1 MYEST
6 DPDPDLAKTRK
17 SAAEARTR
25 RVLLFVA
32 PQDSVSEP
40 LVDALEREFPW
51 IIVEQ
56 VEDLQAAMVRFRA
69 PVLLILIDSVFLY
82 EIDACAFE
90 LSRFHPAAAKAVMHD
105 DLRSPLKASDVLAS
119 RNLRGVLPMNLKLD
133 VWLSVV
139 RLMLRGGE
147 YFPATMLRPFISET
161 VTSSVPRR
169 GGRDGVDAARLGQ
182 SDVLEELTERER
194 EILQMVARGLQNKVI
209 AAALGLSQHT
219 VKIHLHNIIRKLGV
233 HNRTEAAA
241 LFLGLRQ
248 AFSGLPGKVR
258 T

>member
-90 LSRFHPAAAKAVMHD
+90 LSRFHPAAAKAVLHD

-119 RNLRGVLPMNLKLD
+119 RNLRGVLPMM
-133 VWLSVV
+133 VVQAESVAFG
-139 RLMLRGGE
+139 RRE
-147 YFPATMLRPFISET
+147 
-161 VTSSVPRR
+161 PRR
-169 GGRDGVDAARLGQ
+169 GGADASAGTGDQ
-182 SDVLEELTERER
+182 HDSGHEKSPTNGLEMDRP
-194 EILQMVARGLQNKVI
+194 IPI
-209 AAALGLSQHT
+209 
-219 VKIHLHNIIRKLGV
+219 
-233 HNRTEAAA
+233 
-241 LFLGLRQ
+241 
-248 AFSGLPGKVR
+248 
-258 T
+258 

>member
-90 LSRFHPAAAKAVMHD
+90 LSRFHPAAAKAVIHD

-147 YFPATMLRPFISET
+147 YFPATMFRPFISET